1 MGWKTINGHRYYY
14 TSKRV
19 GKRIETPYVGSG
31 ESAILMAELEAAL
44 RLEDAV
50 ERWRDREEREDAD
63 EEERTTAEWFDD
75 VQTQADA
82 AMVEAGFHKHK
93 GQWRRKR
100 K

>member
-14 TSKRV
+14 RSRRV
-19 GKRIETPYVGSG
+19 GKRVETDYVGSG
-31 ESAILMAELEAAL
+31 ELGFFMAKLEAYL
-44 RLEDAV
+44 RLNDAID
-50 ERWRDREEREDAD
+50 RWRDLDERDEAD
-63 EEERTTAEWFDD
+63 EEERYIAGWFDD

-82 AMVEAGFHKHK
+82 AIVEAGFHKHR